1 MLSCAMEMRLKKCGK
16 PLLDTFLFL
25 GGSSEWFA
33 HVVKEVVLDEIC

>member
-1 MLSCAMEMRLKKCGK
+1 MEMRLPKCEK
-16 PLLDTFLFL
+16 PLLDSFWPL